1 MVLSHINKIRHMGP
15 HTGLRVLDDA
25 VQMKK
30 LIEMMKYLN
39 REYGKKFN
47 RKRNRI
53 NCILF

>member
-1 MVLSHINKIRHMGP
+1 MGP

-39 REYGKKFN
+39 REYGKN
-47 RKRNRI
+47 LIGRGTE
-53 NCILF
+53 

>member
-1 MVLSHINKIRHMGP
+1 MVLSHINEIRHMGP